1 MRGARLALGVLVC
14 SLPLGAALGVLWHW
28 WWSPPLGI
36 VVQGQWVLQPAG
48 PDLAFDGTALF
59 VLIGVVVGLVAGV
72 AVGYLVRDAEFLV
85 LGSVLLGSLVAAWLM
100 YTVGHVLGPP
110 DPRTLAAGLDD
121 WETLPASLG
130 LGEGVRFPPF
140 GSTAGLALPLGA
152 VLGTAVS
159 LLTSDGARRRLRTV
173 GSASGPAH
181 AAR

>member
-85 LGSVLLGSLVAAWLM
+85 LGSVLLGEIGGPGAVTAFWRSMGDRTSRLDYVEPKLNVPDGERNTTTPAAMMADMKVML
-100 YTVGHVLGPP
+100 LGEA
-110 DPRTLAAGLDD
+110 LAA
-121 WETLPASLG
+121 ASRSWPVGRKRVSRRDSL
-130 LGEGVRFPPF
+130 EVRLSIS
-140 GSTAGLALPLGA
+140 GSG
-152 VLGTAVS
+152 
-159 LLTSDGARRRLRTV
+159 
-173 GSASGPAH
+173 
-181 AAR
+181 